1 MKSHLSIL
9 SAAVLFVLGSYNADA
24 KPSAVLQSGNGH
36 SSPGRPA
43 SQHRTAPASGSI
55 LYDQTSG
62 MTGAVIPADNW
73 TLFYASYSTQG
84 ADDFVVPTGQT
95 WTIESFYIPY
105 GQQASATWLPSSADV
120 LLIADDGSGH
130 PTGAVVCVGTATAE
144 TASGSNFT
152 FTLAT
157 PCMLPQGTY
166 WLELAFDGV
175 VNFTM
180 AAGWAVRSPVAGQPA
195 QWQDPGHTY
204 GTTCSTWGDFAT
216 CFPTVP
222 SSRLGG
228 DFAFQILGATDDI
241 FFGGF
246 EAP

>member
-1 MKSHLSIL
+1 MKGPLSAL
-9 SAAVLFVLGSYNADA
+9 PAAVLLALAGSAAEANSPAIRQ
-24 KPSAVLQSGNGH
+24 SAH
-36 SSPGRPA
+36 SNTPPARPA
-43 SQHRTAPASGSI
+43 SRHRTAPTGSI
-55 LYDQTSG
+55 LHDQTGG
-62 MTGAVIPADNW
+62 MTGEGFFANEM
-73 TLFYASYSTQG
+73 TSSYSSFTSRG